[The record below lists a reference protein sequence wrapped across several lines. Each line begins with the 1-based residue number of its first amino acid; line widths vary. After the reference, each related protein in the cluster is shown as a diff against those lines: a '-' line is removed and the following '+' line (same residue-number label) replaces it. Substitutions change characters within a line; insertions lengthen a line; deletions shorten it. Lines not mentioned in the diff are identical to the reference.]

1 VTAAASRK
9 TPITE
14 GLVAGELITASTDSA
29 SPSGGPRRAGEER
42 GRQHRHYRSWSAIGG
57 LLAPTERSVGMNAD
71 QSAHTMSTNCAF
83 PERGRPGRPPCA
95 ERRGALERLAW
106 RLRSTFGKMTRGA
119 HHMMQR
125 YLKWL
130 AGREGSFIHLIRIA
144 IFIVMAWIGGLKFVP
159 YEAESIV
166 PLVANSPVMEFFYAK
181 PAPEYKQYMNKEGE
195 LVPENR
201 AWHQENRTYLFA
213 DFLGTVIIAIG
224 ILVLLGLF
232 SPTLGFI
239 GALLAAAMSCVTLS
253 FLITTPEA
261 WVSHFPYLSG
271 GGRLVVKDV
280 IMLSGALVCL
290 SSSAQELL
298 KEHRFEGARIG
309 AATAAAG
316 VPASH
321 PAPLPAART
330 AATPEH

>member
-1 VTAAASRK
+1 
-9 TPITE
+9 
-14 GLVAGELITASTDSA
+14 
-29 SPSGGPRRAGEER
+29 
-42 GRQHRHYRSWSAIGG
+42 
-57 LLAPTERSVGMNAD
+57 
-71 QSAHTMSTNCAF
+71 
-83 PERGRPGRPPCA
+83 
-95 ERRGALERLAW
+95 
-106 RLRSTFGKMTRGA
+106 
-119 HHMMQR
+119 MMHR

-130 AGREGSFIHLIRIA
+130 AGRERSFIHLIRIA

-181 PAPEYKQYMNKEGE
+181 PAPEYKMYMNKEGE

-213 DFLGTVIIAIG
+213 DVLGTVIIAIG

-298 KEHRFEGARIG
+298 KERRYEGARIG
-309 AATAAAG
+309 AGTAAAG
-316 VPASH
+316 VPASNT
-321 PAPLPAART
+321 APLPAART
-330 AATPEH
+330 AATPEQQPPPA